1 MSAALVFEE
10 VGVAYPGR
18 AVLHGVSLGI
28 EAGQVMAIVGPNGV
42 GKSTLIKVASGILRP
57 VHGRVLVDGQDVG
70 DLEPPERARRLAV
83 VPQATRVPP
92 AFTAEQVVLMGRTPY
107 LGWLDREGPE
117 DRARA
122 AEAMQRTHTAGLAG
136 RPMGEL
142 SGGEQQRVLVA
153 RALAQSAG
161 VLLLDEPTAHLD
173 LRHQDET
180 LRLVRN
186 LAGEAGL
193 AVVIALHDLNLVARF
208 ADRVALL
215 SDGGVKKLGVPQEVL
230 TPELLAAAYGLEIHV
245 MNHPIHGT
253 PLVLAG

>member
-1 MSAALVFEE
+1 MAFEE

-122 AEAMQRTHTAGLAG
+122 AEALQRTPTAGLAG

-142 SGGEQQRVLVA
+142 SGGEKQRGVVA
-153 RALAQSAG
+153 RAWAPAAG
-161 VLLLDEPTAHLD
+161 
-173 LRHQDET
+173 
-180 LRLVRN
+180 
-186 LAGEAGL
+186 G
-193 AVVIALHDLNLVARF
+193 
-208 ADRVALL
+208 
-215 SDGGVKKLGVPQEVL
+215 
-230 TPELLAAAYGLEIHV
+230 
-245 MNHPIHGT
+245 
-253 PLVLAG
+253 

>member
-1 MSAALVFEE
+1 MSAALAFEQ
-10 VGVAYPGR
+10 VGVAYPSR
-18 AVLHGVSLGI
+18 AVLHGVNLAV
-28 EAGQVMAIVGPNGV
+28 EPGQVLAIVGPNGV
-42 GKSTLIKVASGILRP
+42 GKSSLIKVASGILRP
-57 VHGRVLVDGQDVG
+57 VHGRVLVDGRDVA
-70 DLEPPERARRLAV
+70 DFEPAERARTLAV

-92 AFTAEQVVLMGRTPY
+92 AFTAEQVVLMGRTPF

-122 AEAMQRTHTAGLAG
+122 AEAMQRTGTVELAG

-180 LRLVRN
+180 LRLVRS

-193 AVVIALHDLNLVARF
+193 AVLIALHDLNLVARI

-215 SDGGVKKLGVPQEVL
+215 SAGGVKKLGAPVEVL

-245 MNHPIHGT
+245 MDHPIHGT
-253 PLVLAG
+253 PLVFAG

>member
-1 MSAALVFEE
+1 VSPALVFER
-10 VGVAYPGR
+10 VAVAYPGR
-18 AVLHGVSLGI
+18 AVLREVSLAV
-28 EAGQVMAIVGPNGV
+28 EPGQVLAVVGPNGV

-57 VHGRVLVDGQDVG
+57 AVGRVLLNGHEVG
-70 DLEPPERARRLAV
+70 ELEPAERARRLAV

-92 AFTAEQVVLMGRTPY
+92 AFTARQVVLMGRTPF
-107 LGWLDREGPE
+107 LGWLDREGPQ
-117 DRARA
+117 DHAHA
-122 AEAMQRTHTAGLAG
+122 DEAMRRTHTAGVAD

-180 LRLVRN
+180 LRLVRE
-186 LAGEAGL
+186 LASQAGL
-193 AVVIALHDLNLVARF
+193 AVLMALHDLNLVARI

-215 SDGGVKKLGVPQEVL
+215 SDGRVRKLGAPVEVL

-245 MNHPIHGT
+245 MDHPIHGT
-253 PLVLAG
+253 PLVLTG

>member
-1 MSAALVFEE
+1 
-10 VGVAYPGR
+10 
-18 AVLHGVSLGI
+18 
-28 EAGQVMAIVGPNGV
+28 
-42 GKSTLIKVASGILRP
+42 
-57 VHGRVLVDGQDVG
+57 
-70 DLEPPERARRLAV
+70 
-83 VPQATRVPP
+83 
-92 AFTAEQVVLMGRTPY
+92 
-107 LGWLDREGPE
+107 
-117 DRARA
+117 
-122 AEAMQRTHTAGLAG
+122 MQRTHTAGLAG

-186 LAGEAGL
+186 LAGQAGL